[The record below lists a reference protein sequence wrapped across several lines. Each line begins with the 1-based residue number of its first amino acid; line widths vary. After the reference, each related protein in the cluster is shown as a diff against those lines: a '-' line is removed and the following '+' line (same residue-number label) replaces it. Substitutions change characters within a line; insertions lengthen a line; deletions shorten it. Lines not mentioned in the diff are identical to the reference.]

1 MLRTNRGM
9 VKYILLSLIT
19 FSIYGIV
26 VMSNISE
33 EINLVASKRDG
44 KHTMHYCLILFIFSW
59 LTLGIAPIVWMH
71 RLCNRIGNELK
82 ARSLPYS
89 ISAGSFW
96 GWGVLGSLIVVGPFI
111 FCHKFLKSMNL
122 MNGDYNTKK
131 E

>member
-89 ISAGSFW
+89 ISAGTFW

>member
-89 ISAGSFW
+89 ISAGTFW
-96 GWGVLGSLIVVGPFI
+96 GWGVFGSLIVVGPFI

-122 MNGDYNTKK
+122 INGDYNTK
-131 E
+131 

>member
-82 ARSLPYS
+82 TRSLPYS
-89 ISAGSFW
+89 ISAGTFW

-122 MNGDYNTKK
+122 INGDYNTKK

>member
-1 MLRTNRGM
+1 M

-89 ISAGSFW
+89 ISAGTFW